1 MLEPYLPPLS
11 PDKQLG
17 DAIMRLQSGRDVW
30 LQTTLQE
37 RIDLLTVCLSG
48 LELEAKEWVL
58 SACRARRYSLGGP
71 EEGEEWLT
79 GPVALMRYLRL
90 LIRALE
96 SEGQPP
102 LPGTLQRGE
111 GQWVAEVFPSES
123 RERALMPGVSG
134 EVWMTPGADIEQ
146 GRIYRDRSS
155 QPQEGRLCL
164 VLGGGGV
171 TSASPIDAL
180 YKMFAEDQV
189 VLLKLSPLDAAIG
202 PYIARAF
209 WKFIELGFF
218 TLVYGDEETG
228 AKLAARPEID
238 TVHLTGSAET
248 RQALE
253 DAGVRLD
260 TVSVGGVNPII
271 VVPGEW
277 SEDEL
282 AYQARQ
288 VATMV
293 GTGGGASCAAAQSL
307 LLPSGWPQRER
318 FVTLLEEALSRLP
331 CRPPI
336 RPDAETAH
344 RALQEH
350 YPQARLLGAG
360 VGLPWMVIPDVPA
373 HSHEPILTK
382 EYPFGVVGI
391 IDVVARSTEDF
402 LAAAVRLCNTSLP
415 GEVCASLLV
424 CAAALDSNRSTVE
437 RAIGELE
444 YGVIG
449 LNIWPGVAMGL
460 SVGTW
465 GGKSAPSRSGFLLD
479 HPHKTVFRAPAHLR
493 ATPIWFVDRPGM
505 ARMGPSLASFAA
517 EPRWRKV
524 PRILLA
530 SRTALMPWR
539 RSG

>member
-11 PDKQLG
+11 PDKHLG
-17 DAIMRLQSGRDVW
+17 DAIMRLQVGRDGW
-30 LQTTLQE
+30 LQTTIQE
-37 RIDLLTVCLSG
+37 RIDLLTVCLNG
-48 LELEAKEWVL
+48 LGLEAKDWV
-58 SACRARRYSLGGP
+58 SAACRARRYPLGGP

-96 SEGQPP
+96 SGGQPP
-102 LPGTLQRGE
+102 LPGTLQRPG
-111 GQWVAEVFPSES
+111 GQWVAEVFPSEP

-134 EVWMTPGADIEQ
+134 EVWMQPDADVEQ
-146 GRIYRDRSS
+146 GRIYRDRSG
-155 QPQEGRLCL
+155 QPQQGRLCL

-171 TSASPIDAL
+171 TSAAPIDVL
-180 YKMFAEDQV
+180 HKMFVEDQV

-228 AKLAARPEID
+228 AKLASRPEID
-238 TVHLTGSAET
+238 TVHLTGSAQT
-248 RQALE
+248 RQSLE
-253 DAGVRLD
+253 DAGVQLD
-260 TVSVGGVNPII
+260 SCSIGGINPVI

-277 SEDEL
+277 TEEEL

-293 GTGGGASCAAAQSL
+293 GTGGGASCAAAQCL
-307 LLPSGWPQRER
+307 LLPSGWPQRAR
-318 FVTLLEEALSRLP
+318 FITLLEEALSRLP

-336 RPDAETAH
+336 HSAAEAAH
-344 RALQEH
+344 SDLQTH
-350 YPQARLLGAG
+350 YPQALLLGAG

-373 HSHEPILTK
+373 HAHEPLLTT
-382 EYPFGVVGI
+382 EQPFGVVGL
-391 IDVVARSTEDF
+391 IDVVAGSTEDY
-402 LAAAVRLCNTSLP
+402 LAAAVRLCNTTLH
-415 GEVCASLLV
+415 GDVCASLLV
-424 CAAALDSNRSTVE
+424 CAAALDSNHSTVE
-437 RAIGELE
+437 RAIGDLE
-444 YGVIG
+444 YGAIG

-465 GGKSAPSRSGFLLD
+465 GGRHAPRRSGFLLD
-479 HPHKTVFRAPAHLR
+479 NAQKTVFRAPAHLR

-539 RSG
+539 RGG